1 MKSLMKL
8 RHSILAVACLT
19 LLAVGC
25 GLPHYVIL
33 DDPLS
38 PQEHLELGLSYEK
51 QGKFQAAVK
60 EYQDA
65 AKKIDVA
72 WLLMGNAQFS
82 LGHDDAAEEAY
93 RQAMARMPDN
103 PRPYNNLAWL
113 LCARGKKLAEAEA
126 LARKALA
133 LAPAGKKATY
143 EDTLNKVRAA
153 RVEGGPPCQRPPKP
167 KTPAEGSHR

>member
-1 MKSLMKL
+1 MEF
-8 RHSILAVACLT
+8 RRAILAVACLA
-19 LLAVGC
+19 LLAMGC
-25 GLPHYVIL
+25 GMPHYVIM

-51 QGKFQAAVK
+51 QGQYQSAAK

-72 WLLMGNAQFS
+72 WLLLGNAQFHM
-82 LGHDDAAEEAY
+82 GQDDAAEEAF
-93 RQAMARMPDN
+93 RQAMARMPGD

-133 LAPAGKKATY
+133 LAPAGKKTAY

-153 RVEGGPPCQRPPKP
+153 RMEGGPFCQRPPKP
-167 KTPAEGSHR
+167 KTLSNGPPQQ